1 MENDDILRELDS
13 DRAALATR
21 VRTPWWL
28 SAGFGLVAALVV
40 VRPAAGESGSGG
52 ILPALALGLVLLWA
66 YRRATG
72 VKLGRLGAM
81 PWVVSAVALV
91 LVLGLFSTALGLASF
106 DLHGWVALPT
116 AVAFAVGVGA
126 TCAFTAAARERMR
139 RVR

>member
-28 SAGFGLVAALVV
+28 SVGFGIVAALFV
-40 VRPAAGESGSGG
+40 VRPAADESASGG
-52 ILPALALGLVLLWA
+52 ILPALALGVVLLWA

-72 VKLGRLGAM
+72 VRLGRLGAM
-81 PWVVSAVALV
+81 PWLLTGAALV
-91 LVLGLFSTALGLASF
+91 VVLALYTAALGLASF

-116 AVAFAVGVGA
+116 AAAFAVGVGA
-126 TCAFTAAARERMR
+126 AYAFTASARERMR
-139 RVR
+139 SVR

>member
-1 MENDDILRELDS
+1 MENDDILRELS
-13 DRAALATR
+13 ADRARLADR

-28 SAGFGLVAALVV
+28 GVGFGVVAALFV
-40 VRPAAGESGSGG
+40 VRPAAGEDLPGG
-52 ILPALALGLVLLWA
+52 ILPALALGAVLLWA

-72 VKLGRLGAM
+72 VALGRLGAM
-81 PWVVSAVALV
+81 PWLLTGAALV
-91 LVLGLFSTALGLASF
+91 LVLALYSVALGFASF

-126 TCAFTAAARERMR
+126 TFAFTASARERMR